1 MLVWISLIKILN
13 IILNI
18 ICSYY
23 MCIFI
28 LDVCWYYIF
37 FVICNYYCYKI
48 YVKIKDIFVLIKNFI
63 EWYCSF
69 SYKEILK
76 RFIDVLLNY
85 VFIKDNK

>member
-13 IILNI
+13 IILNN

-48 YVKIKDIFVLIKNFI
+48 YVKIKDIYILIKNFI
-63 EWYCSF
+63 EWYFSF

-85 VFIKDNK
+85 FFY